1 MIVYLLSHR
10 VEASKT
16 TKEEFPVNA
25 ELNKSAPTAF
35 AFAAPDRLRVD
46 LLSAAWGISKASPT
60 FSWAMR
66 SGERDDIQTSY
77 RIVIAKRA
85 ADMAEGDHLLDTGW
99 VATDESS
106 NVRIAGLDTILKD
119 NELYYW
125 AVQLRNKSGAESAW
139 SAPMPFSTALGRAWE
154 DTRGIWSA
162 DAQGSGNFS
171 FLRAQFDLSDVQDVE
186 LALLSVT
193 ALSPEPSRQYVHHTF
208 LNGAF
213 VGLGPAR
220 LGKTPAGE
228 EIAYYNTY
236 DVTKLLHDGANV
248 LGAINYTLQDKRFLC
263 QLTVFYKDGTSE
275 VVLNSA
281 RDAALF
287 YGLDGKD
294 VFGANQSIGTGYF
307 KAEAENI
314 NAALFP
320 FGFDTVGFDAAGW
333 TPVCV
338 KDAIEAAG
346 TLTLAPY
353 PGDPVG
359 RFYQDVAFVED
370 MGDGHYFIDLGQEVI
385 GGLQLTVDAEA
396 AHTIRLCYGEEL
408 NADGSVRYRMRT
420 GNVYEEFWTLKEGRQ
435 TIENYSMKTYR
446 YVDIFDCCATITEDS
461 VRAVSLRKA
470 FDAEESSFQCSNAVL
485 CHLYDTFKYAICA
498 TNQDLYVDSQSRE
511 RCAYEG
517 DALINMLSSYTY
529 ESSMA
534 LPRFSTD
541 YLLTH
546 RTWPAEYALMPIHMV
561 RLDYLYSGNRALL
574 ERTYPQLRTL
584 VLGEQLDPDIGL
596 YPSKAAPHNGWNS
609 ILVDWPV
616 TSRDGYEM
624 QAAYFNTVYNAMM
637 HISLRD
643 MAIMAGVLGK
653 DDDAMAFRA
662 AADALRHNMIEKLY
676 DAAVG
681 AFRDGLAVTG
691 KPVDHFA
698 QHATVFALCAG
709 IYSDAAMKDV
719 LGRHLVGQETIRT
732 SIYGAFFLLDALYHA
747 GFGAYATALLAD
759 DDLTPG
765 IHSFASSLYNGKVTI
780 APEAWNVNEKANM
793 TFSHPWGSAPAS
805 MIVRGMFGI
814 RPTRPGFH
822 KFEVRPQIGDLP
834 YVSIRVPT
842 VKGAIGVSIGQNR
855 EAYEMEITVPAN
867 TKATVYLPAI
877 PGGTN
882 TLFVN
887 NQKANFPLE
896 DGHFVIALGAGTHR
910 LQAQ

>member
-1 MIVYLLSHR
+1 MVMYILPFL
-10 VEASKT
+10 AGTSKT
-16 TKEEFPVNA
+16 TKEELLLNA
-25 ELNKSAPTAF
+25 DLNQSAPSAF
-35 AFAAPDRLRVD
+35 AHAAPNHLRVD
-46 LLSAAWGISKASPT
+46 LLSPAFGIGKASPT

-66 SGERDDIQTSY
+66 SSEKNDIQTSY
-77 RIVIAKRA
+77 RILIAHRA

-106 NVRIAGLDTILKD
+106 NVRIAGLDALLKD

-125 AVQLRNKSGAESAW
+125 AVQLRNKNGVESPL
-139 SAPMPFSTALGRAWE
+139 SAPMPFSTATGSEWA

-162 DAQGSGNFS
+162 DEQGRGNFS
-171 FLRAQFDLSDVQDVE
+171 FLRAEFEVSDYEDVE
-186 LALLSVT
+186 CALLCVT

-220 LGKTPAGE
+220 LGKTPGGE
-228 EIAYYNTY
+228 EIVYYNTY
-236 DVTKLLHDGANV
+236 DVTSLLKDGANA
-248 LGAINYTLQDKRFLC
+248 LGAINYTLADKRYLC
-263 QLTVFYKDGTSE
+263 QLTVFYKDGERE
-275 VVLNSA
+275 VILNSA
-281 RDAALF
+281 RDAELF
-287 YGLDGKD
+287 QGLDGHD
-294 VFGANQSIGTGYF
+294 VFGANQSIGTNYF

-314 NAALFP
+314 NATLFP
-320 FGFDTVGFDAAGW
+320 FGFDTVGFDAAAW
-333 TPVCV
+333 TPVTV
-338 KDAIEAAG
+338 KDA
-346 TLTLAPY
+346 LTGESGRLLAPY

-359 RFYQDVAFVED
+359 RFYQEVALVEKR
-370 MGDGHYFIDLGQEVI
+370 GEGHYFIDLGQEVI
-385 GGLQLTVDAEA
+385 GGLQLTLEADAP
-396 AHTIRLCYGEEL
+396 HTIRLCFGEEL
-408 NADGSVRYRMRT
+408 DADGSVRYRMRT
-420 GNVYEEFWTLKEGRQ
+420 SNVYEEFWTLREGRQ
-435 TIENYSMKTYR
+435 TLENYSMKTYR
-446 YVDIFDCCATITEDS
+446 YVDIFDCPVDIPES
-461 VRAVSLRKA
+461 AVKAVALRKP
-470 FDAEESSFQCSNAVL
+470 FDAEESSFQCSNVVL

-534 LPRFSTD
+534 LARFSTD

-574 ERTYPQLRTL
+574 ESTYPQMKALIL
-584 VLGEQLDPDIGL
+584 AEHADPQIGL
-596 YPSKAAPHNGWNS
+596 YPSKAAPHNGWDS

-624 QAAYFNTVYNAMM
+624 RAAYYNTVYNAMM
-637 HISLRD
+637 HIVLRD

-653 DDDAMAFRA
+653 DEDATAFRA
-662 AADALRHNMIEKLY
+662 AADNLRNNMIETLY
-676 DAAVG
+676 DPTQG
-681 AFRDGLAVTG
+681 AFRDGLTVDG
-691 KPVDHFA
+691 DPVDHFA
-698 QHATVFALCAG
+698 QHATVFALCAS
-709 IYSDAAMKDV
+709 IYNDAAMKDT

-765 IHSFASSLYNGKVTI
+765 IHSFASSLYNGGVTI
-780 APEAWNVNEKANM
+780 APEAWNVNEKNNM

-834 YVSIRVPT
+834 YASIRVPT
-842 VKGAIGVSIGQNR
+842 VKGAVVVSIGQNR
-855 EAYEMEITVPAN
+855 EAYEMEITIPAN
-867 TKATVYLPAI
+867 TTATVYLPAI
-877 PGGTN
+877 PGGTDV
-882 TLFVN
+882 LFVN

-896 DGHFVIALGAGTHR
+896 DGHFIVALGAGTHR

>member
-1 MIVYLLSHR
+1 M
-10 VEASKT
+10 
-16 TKEEFPVNA
+16 NA
-25 ELNKSAPTAF
+25 DLNQSAPSAF
-35 AFAAPDRLRVD
+35 AFAAPNHLRVD
-46 LLSAAWGISKASPT
+46 LLSCAYGIAKASPT

-66 SGERDDIQTSY
+66 SGEKDDIQTSY
-77 RIVIAKRA
+77 RILIAQRT
-85 ADMAEGDHLLDTGW
+85 ADMAKGDYLLDTGW

-106 NVRIAGLDTILKD
+106 NVRIAGLDALLKD

-125 AVQLRNKSGAESAW
+125 AVQLRNKSGAESPL
-139 SAPMPFSTALGRAWE
+139 SLPRSFSTAMGGDWA
-154 DTRGIWSA
+154 DTRGIWSQDVDGA
-162 DAQGSGNFS
+162 GNFS
-171 FLRAQFDLSDVQDVE
+171 FLRAEFDVSDLEDIE
-186 LALLSVT
+186 CALLSVT
-193 ALSPEPSRQYVHHTF
+193 ALSPEPSRQYVHHTL
-208 LNGAF
+208 LNGRF

-220 LGKTPAGE
+220 LGKTPSGE
-228 EIAYYNTY
+228 EIIYYHTY
-236 DVTKLLHDGANV
+236 NVTSLLQEGRNA
-248 LGAINYTLQDKRFLC
+248 LGAINYTLDDKRYLC
-263 QLTVFYKDGTSE
+263 QLTVFYKDGE
-275 VVLNSA
+275 REIVLSSA

-287 YGLDGKD
+287 QGLDGRD
-294 VFGANQSIGTGYF
+294 VFGANQSIGTNYF

-314 NAALFP
+314 NAELFP
-320 FGFDTVGFDAAGW
+320 FGFDTVGFDASAW
-333 TPVCV
+333 TPVVV
-338 KDAIEAAG
+338 KEALDDAR
-346 TLTLAPY
+346 LLAPY

-359 RFYQDVAFVED
+359 RYEQDVALVEKR
-370 MGDGHYFIDLGQEVI
+370 GDGHWFIDLGQEVI
-385 GGLQLTVDAEA
+385 GGLQLTLDVDVP
-396 AHTIRLCYGEEL
+396 HTIRLCYGEEL

-420 GNVYEEFWTLKEGRQ
+420 SNVYEEFWTLKEGVQ
-435 TIENYSMKTYR
+435 TLENYSMKTFR
-446 YVDIFDCCATITEDS
+446 YVDIFDCRVDIPET
-461 VRAVSLRKA
+461 AVKAVALRKS

-574 ERTYPQLRTL
+574 ERTYPQLKNLILAERVST
-584 VLGEQLDPDIGL
+584 EIGL
-596 YPSKAAPHNGWNS
+596 YPSKAAPNNGWDS

-624 QAAYFNTVYNAMM
+624 QAAYYNTVYNAMM

-643 MAIMAGVLGK
+643 MAVMAGVLGK
-653 DDDAMAFRA
+653 DEDATAFRA
-662 AADALRHNMIEKLY
+662 AADALRHNMIELLF
-676 DAAVG
+676 DPSQG
-681 AFRDGLAVTG
+681 AFRDGLTVDG
-691 KPVDHFA
+691 EPVDHYA
-698 QHATVFALCAG
+698 QHATVFALCGA
-709 IYSDAAMKDV
+709 IYSDAAMRDV

-765 IHSFASSLYNGKVTI
+765 IHSFASSLYNGGVTI
-780 APEAWNVNEKANM
+780 APEAWNVNEKGNM

-834 YVSIRVPT
+834 YASIRVPT
-842 VKGAIGVSIGQNR
+842 VKGSITVSIGQNR
-855 EAYEMEITVPAN
+855 EAYEAEVTVPAN
-867 TKATVYLPAI
+867 AKATVYLPAV
-877 PGGTN
+877 PGGTD

-896 DGHFVIALGAGTHR
+896 DGHFVVALGAGTHR

>member
-1 MIVYLLSHR
+1 M
-10 VEASKT
+10 
-16 TKEEFPVNA
+16 NA
-25 ELNKSAPTAF
+25 ELNKSAPTTF
-35 AFAAPDRLRVD
+35 AFAAPDHLRVD
-46 LLSAAWGISKASPT
+46 LLSTAHGIAKASPT

-77 RIVIAKRA
+77 RILIAQRA
-85 ADMAEGDHLLDTGW
+85 ADMAKDDHLLDTGW

-125 AVQLRNKSGAESAW
+125 AVQLRNKSGAESAL
-139 SAPMPFSTALGRAWE
+139 SAPMPFSTATGSDWV
-154 DTRGIWSA
+154 DTRGIWSEDRA
-162 DAQGSGNFS
+162 VGEAEDSTLSAGNFS
-171 FLRAQFDLSDVQDVE
+171 FLRAEFELSDMEDAE
-186 LALLSVT
+186 MALLSVT

-208 LNGAF
+208 INGSF

-220 LGKTPAGE
+220 LGKTPTGE
-228 EIAYYNTY
+228 EIVYYNTY
-236 DVTKLLHDGANV
+236 DVTALLQNGTNA
-248 LGAINYTLQDKRFLC
+248 LGAINYTLQDKRYLC
-263 QLTVFYKDGTSE
+263 QLTVFYKDGSKE
-275 VVLNSA
+275 IVLNSA

-287 YGLDGKD
+287 RGLDGWD
-294 VFGANQSIGTGYF
+294 AFGPNQSIGTNYF

-314 NAALFP
+314 NATHFP
-320 FGFDTVGFDAAGW
+320 FGFDAPGFDAAAW
-333 TPVCV
+333 SPVV
-338 KDAIEAAG
+338 IKEKLDDAR
-346 TLTLAPY
+346 LLAPY
-353 PGDPVG
+353 PGESVG
-359 RFYQDVAFVED
+359 RYYQDVALVED
-370 MGDGHYFIDLGQEVI
+370 RGNGHYFIDLGQEVI
-385 GGLQLTVDAEA
+385 GGLQLTLEA
-396 AHTIRLCYGEEL
+396 DTPHTIRLCYGEEL
-408 NADGSVRYRMRT
+408 NTDGSVRYRMRT
-420 GNVYEEFWTLKEGRQ
+420 SNVYEEFWTLKEGRQ
-435 TIENYSMKTYR
+435 TLENYSMKTYR
-446 YVDIFDCCATITEDS
+446 YVDIFDCQAVITED
-461 VRAVSLRKA
+461 AVKAVALRKA

-485 CHLYDTFKYAICA
+485 CLLYDTFKYAICA

-529 ESSMA
+529 ESDVA

-561 RLDYLYSGNRALL
+561 RLDYLYSGNRSLL
-574 ERTYPQLRTL
+574 ERVYPQLRNL
-584 VLGEQLDPDIGL
+584 ILAEQIDPDIGL
-596 YPSKAAPHNGWNS
+596 YPSKAAPHNGWDS

-624 QAAYFNTVYNAMM
+624 RAAYYNTVYNAMM

-653 DDDAMAFRA
+653 DDDATAFRA
-662 AADALRHNMIEKLY
+662 AADALRHDMIEKLY
-676 DAAVG
+676 DPAEG
-681 AFRDGLAVTG
+681 AFRDGLTVTG
-691 KPVDHFA
+691 KPVDHYA
-698 QHATVFALCAG
+698 QHATVFALCAAV
-709 IYSDAAMKDV
+709 YSDAAMRDT

-759 DDLTPG
+759 DDVTPG
-765 IHSFASSLYNGKVTI
+765 IHSFASSLYNGGVTI
-780 APEAWNVNEKANM
+780 APEAWNVNEKSNM

-834 YVSIRVPT
+834 YASIRVPT
-842 VKGAIGVSIGQNR
+842 VKGTIGVSIGQNR
-855 EAYEMEITVPAN
+855 EAYEAEVTVPAN
-867 TKATVYLPAI
+867 TKATVYLPAV
-877 PGGTN
+877 PGGTD

-896 DGHFVIALGAGTHR
+896 DGHFVIGLGAGTHR